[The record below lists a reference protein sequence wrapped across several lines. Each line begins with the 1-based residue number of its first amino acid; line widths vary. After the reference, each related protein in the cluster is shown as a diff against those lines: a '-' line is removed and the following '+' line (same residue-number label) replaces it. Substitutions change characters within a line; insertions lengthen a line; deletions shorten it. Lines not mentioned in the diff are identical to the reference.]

1 MPSKKM
7 MRVMRQAAPLA
18 QNRIVGTTAATSAT
32 GERMTADTPPW
43 RSVALPIEH
52 GGWSFL
58 IEPLILGLVVAP
70 SAAGAGLAA
79 SATAVFLA
87 RHPLKL
93 IALDRRKGIRYPRT
107 GLAERFCAIYMAVA
121 AFAFATALA
130 RSDASILLPLAVAAP
145 FALSALGLDLQGRG
159 REAWPEIA
167 GAIGLGSSAT
177 AIILA
182 GGGSAGTAWA
192 AWALGAGRAL
202 TAIFYVR
209 ARVRVDRDP
218 TQANRPTLAWPVL
231 AIHALVLT
239 LALGAQAMGLIS
251 PIAVAAFILLLLR
264 AAFGLAPGRKPIR
277 PRTLGIQEV
286 LIGLTCLALF
296 ALGLPSAHRP

>member
-1 MPSKKM
+1 M
-7 MRVMRQAAPLA
+7 MRIMRRAAPLA
-18 QNRIVGTTAATSAT
+18 QNHIVGTSAATSAT
-32 GERMTADTPPW
+32 GERLAPRTAW

-58 IEPLILGLVVAP
+58 IEPLILGLAVAP
-70 SAAGAGLAA
+70 SAAGFGLAV

-87 RHPLKL
+87 RHPMKL

-107 GLAERFCAIYMAVA
+107 GLAERFLAIYLAVA
-121 AFAFATALA
+121 ALAFAAALA
-130 RSDASILLPLAVAAP
+130 RSGASILPPLAVAAP
-145 FALSALGLDLQGRG
+145 FALCALGLDLQGRG

-167 GAIGLGSSAT
+167 GAVGLGSSAA

-182 GGGSAGTAWA
+182 GGGSAATAWA
-192 AWALGAGRAL
+192 AWTLGAGRAL
-202 TAIFYVR
+202 TAILYVR

-218 TQANRPTLAWPVL
+218 TQANRPILARPVL
-231 AIHALVLT
+231 AIHALVLI
-239 LALGAQAMGLIS
+239 LALGAQAKGLIS
-251 PIAVAAFILLLLR
+251 PIAASAFILLLLR
-264 AAFGLAPGRKPIR
+264 AAFGLAPGRPPIR

-296 ALGLPSAHRP
+296 TLGLASAHRP